1 MFAVCA
7 VLPII
12 YTKNLRNNM
21 DLHMRNLEIL
31 CNNLS
36 FTKYMCPNLFLEEAS
51 CGAILVSDHF
61 PKATTKSLHFGWSLT
76 AGSTLFMPKKLN
88 LHLGK

>member
-1 MFAVCA
+1 MFAVCT

-31 CNNLS
+31 CNNL
-36 FTKYMCPNLFLEEAS
+36 FFPLYMWPNLFLEEAS
-51 CGAILVSDHF
+51 RGAILVSDHF
-61 PKATTKSLHFGWSLT
+61 PKVTTKCLHFGWSLT
-76 AGSTLFMPKKLN
+76 GGLTLFMPKKLN